1 MLSIRIVA
9 AGAFLLSLPLIGAGG
24 TTAQAAAGAD
34 PGKPLQLVQAANGPA
49 KAKLK
54 PHLRT
59 AHHRGKVHF
68 AAAKVHTAHSQ
79 TNHADETAET
89 AKAAPATDGPP
100 ANIWPQ
106 APSGPAPA
114 NVAADLTMQ
123 APPTGVPVPSELVVG
138 GRTVDVVAPDQ
149 ANEIDLA
156 AGAPKTAAVTPP
168 QDDDAASKP
177 AAATAFV
184 AVAHDAAGAV
194 GSASWIAQVLAALGG
209 AVAAGSV
216 AWFLIGSTPQ
226 RTYS

>member
-24 TTAQAAAGAD
+24 TTAHAAAGAD
-34 PGKPLQLVQAANGPA
+34 PGKPLQLVHVANAPG
-49 KAKLK
+49 KAKTK
-54 PHLRT
+54 PHLHI
-59 AHHRGKVHF
+59 AHHRGKIHF
-68 AAAKVHTAHSQ
+68 AAAKAPTTHSHTG
-79 TNHADETAET
+79 HADEAAE
-89 AKAAPATDGPP
+89 AAAPATDAPP
-100 ANIWPQ
+100 ANVWPN
-106 APSGPAPA
+106 APTGPASA

-123 APPTGVPVPSELVVG
+123 APPAGVPAPSELVVG

-168 QDDDAASKP
+168 QDDDAANKP

-184 AVAHDAAGAV
+184 AAAHDAAGAV

-209 AVAAGSV
+209 AVAAGTV